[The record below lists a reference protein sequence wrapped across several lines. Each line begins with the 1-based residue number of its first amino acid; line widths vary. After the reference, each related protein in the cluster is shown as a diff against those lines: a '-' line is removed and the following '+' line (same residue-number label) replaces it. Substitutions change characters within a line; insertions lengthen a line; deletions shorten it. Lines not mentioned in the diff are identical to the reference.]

1 MRARQIALSIMFL
14 IPGLGIASWVTRTPA
29 IRDAIGASTAEMG
42 FVLFGLSA
50 GSMIGILAG
59 GPLVLRLGAR
69 PLIAAGMAGIVL
81 CMPVLGIGTVIGS
94 PIVIALGL
102 FLFGFGMG
110 GSEIAMNVEGAEVE
124 RVLGRTFL
132 PAMHGFFSLGTVIGA
147 SAGIVATA
155 VSFPVIWHLLI
166 VGVIALI
173 GFIGAI
179 GRLPRATGKTERRTG
194 DAVAAAAESGAA
206 APTAAPVWKDR
217 RLLLIGAIVLAMA
230 LAEGTAND
238 WLPLIMVD
246 GHGLDAARG
255 SAMFAIFA
263 AAMTI
268 GRFFGGA
275 FVTRFGRGPVLGA
288 SALFAA
294 IGLLTVSLVDNWVVA
309 LIAVIFWGLGAS
321 LGFPVALSA
330 AGDSGPESA
339 KRVSI
344 AATVGYIAFLVGPP
358 ALGLLGE
365 AVSLRGALLAPMV
378 LVLLAVLCAPAAG
391 GRATRAAV
399 ADRDPAPEPAP
410 TAR

>member
-81 CMPVLGIGTVIGS
+81 CMPVLGIGTVVGS

-166 VGVIALI
+166 VGIIALI

-179 GRLPRATGKTERRTG
+179 GRLPRATGKTERAR
-194 DAVAAAAESGAA
+194 GAA
-206 APTAAPVWKDR
+206 KVASGDGAPTAAPVWKDR

-246 GHGLDAARG
+246 GHGLDPAWG

-294 IGLLTVSLVDNWVVA
+294 IGLLTVSLVDNWLVA

-330 AGDSGPESA
+330 AGDSGPEAA

-399 ADRDPAPEPAP
+399 PDRDPAPAP
-410 TAR
+410 TAP